1 MAAVLEI
8 KYFNSF
14 WLKKMESIT
23 RIKNTTGILDGN
35 VSTSTLILTEVNDF
49 IGVGQQVTGSPSS
62 GITTNPPPVVVYVNG
77 VTITLDT
84 PQSLTSGEELT
95 FGPITNFDHIPAAY
109 PSNETEG
116 IDWYIEEARIRGGYN
131 NTIVD
136 LGVKAYIVEDV
147 AGQQHRSN
155 SIIYSG
161 IYNSRTGINNTN
173 QFSTGQDI
181 TKSVDPSNG
190 SIQKLYAENTNL
202 IIFQESKVSQALIDK
217 NAVYSA
223 DGQPMTTSGN
233 VVIGQIQAYAGNY
246 GISTNPESFAVYGYR
261 KYFTDRNQNAVLRLS
276 QDGIT
281 EISAYGMLDYFR
293 DNLTAVSTSGRIVG
307 AWDMHNK
314 QYVLSMQPLV
324 NNIGQRPTPEQNL
337 TVAFDEDINGWV
349 SRFSFSPEL
358 GGSLRN
364 NFYTFKSGGIWEHY
378 STAVNKGT
386 FYNSTVNSTV
396 TLVFN
401 NSVSE
406 VKNFSTI
413 NYEGTTGW
421 ELTAMVT
428 DTDEAVPV
436 QPFSQTYNLAGIESQ
451 LFLNNFKRKENKYF
465 ANIMNNSPAGSGDI
479 VWGQSMTGIK
489 GFYAIADMQI
499 NNLIYGAP
507 SGRSELFAVSTEYVN
522 SSY

>member
-1 MAAVLEI
+1 MAAVLEV

-14 WLKKMESIT
+14 WLKKLDSIT
-23 RIKNTTGILDGN
+23 AVKNTIAVVESDVIDNTNITIEDAN
-35 VSTSTLILTEVNDF
+35 QF
-49 IGVGQQVTGSPSS
+49 IGVGQQVFGS
-62 GITTNPPPVVVYVNG
+62 GISIDPSPTIVYVSG
-77 VTITLDT
+77 VNIVLDSTITVDA
-84 PQSLTSGEELT
+84 GDILT

-109 PSNETEG
+109 PSNEVEG

-136 LGVKAYIVEDV
+136 LGVKAYIVEDPI
-147 AGQQHRSN
+147 GQQHRSN

-223 DGQPMTTSGN
+223 DGQPMTTSGAF
-233 VVIGQIQAYAGNY
+233 VIGQIQAYAGNY

-276 QDGIT
+276 QDGLT

-293 DNLTAVSTSGRIVG
+293 DNLTSVSTSGRIVG
-307 AWDMHNK
+307 MWDMHNK

-324 NNIGQRPTPEQNL
+324 NAAGQRPTPEQEL
-337 TVAFDEDINGWV
+337 TLAFDEDINGWT
-349 SRFSFSPEL
+349 SRFSFKPEL

-364 NFYTFKSGGIWEHY
+364 NFYTFSTGSIWEHY
-378 STAVNKGT
+378 STAVNKGN
-386 FYNSTVNSTV
+386 FYGITTDSSV
-396 TLVFN
+396 TLIFN
-401 NSVSE
+401 ASVSE
-406 VKNFSTI
+406 VKNFNTI
-413 NYEGTTGW
+413 NYEGSGGW
-421 ELTAMVT
+421 ELGSLIT
-428 DTDEAVPV
+428 DTDTAIPI
-436 QPFSQTYNLAGIESQ
+436 QPFSQVYNLAAIENQ
-451 LFLNNFKRKENKYF
+451 LFSNNFKRKENKYF
-465 ANIMNNSPAGSGDI
+465 ATLMNVSGPESGDV
-479 VWGQSMTGIK
+479 VWGGSMNGVK
-489 GFYAIADMQI
+489 GFYAIATMKI
-499 NNLIYGAP
+499 NNNTYG
-507 SGRSELFAVSTEYVN
+507 SIGSRSELFAVSAEYVN